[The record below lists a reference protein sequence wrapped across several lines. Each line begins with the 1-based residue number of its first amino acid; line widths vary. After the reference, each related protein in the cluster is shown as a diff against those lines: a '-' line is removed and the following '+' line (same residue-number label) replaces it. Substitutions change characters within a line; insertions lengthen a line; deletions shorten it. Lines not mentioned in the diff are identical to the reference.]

1 MESKRYSKAGY
12 VNKIVDWFCERGW
25 FELSQGNCQGAFC
38 VALLASPDL
47 KMVAKISQAEC
58 DGLVD
63 LYPDYAKW
71 VCTQNN
77 PHFPKI
83 YSARSLRCYDLFIT
97 IMERLDH
104 VNIERISEAMTY
116 GGRLNPAMLS
126 DVDNHAKIVVQCANK
141 QNWSEVVG
149 LKIATLTKAVTKM
162 VETFGNPNDL
172 HLGNVM
178 RRGNTLVI
186 TDPLT
191 FRGEPSWIDGQEA
204 IPVYSVSYSNA
215 QVEEHTCNCPIC
227 QANN

>member
-1 MESKRYSKAGY
+1 MDSKRYSKVGY

-25 FELSQGNCQGAFC
+25 FELSQGDNQGAFC

-47 KMVAKISQAEC
+47 KMVAKISQPEC

-63 LYPDYAKW
+63 LYPDFAKW

-83 YSARSLRCYDLFIT
+83 YSARSLRYYDLFLT

-104 VNIERISEAMTY
+104 VN
-116 GGRLNPAMLS
+116 LS
-126 DVDNHAKIVVQCANK
+126 KIYEFANGNCPVLDEVDYQAYKLTQCARHK
-141 QNWSEVVG
+141 DFSEIMGYGVG
-149 LKIATLTKAVTKM
+149 TLTKAVIKF
-162 VETFGNPNDL
+162 VDTFGNPTDL

-191 FRGEPSWIDGQEA
+191 FRGRSDPL
-204 IPVYSVSYSNA
+204 PVYSVSYTTKR
-215 QVEEHTCNCPIC
+215 TCNCPIC
-227 QANN
+227 VEYRKVENV